1 MIKAVIFDFDG
12 VLVDSHGIINKLFTE
27 IANKELGLNITEK
40 EFADNPGIRFEH
52 RLMKINSDRKLNISA
67 ERIKDV
73 IEKGRLEYFSNKS
86 DHVRLYP
93 GIIELLEEL
102 KKAGII
108 ICLGSN
114 GGRRSIEKLM
124 QKLGIKKYFSSIVTF
139 DDVKNGKPHPEMF
152 LKNADEMKLKPEEC
166 IVVEDSIEGITA
178 AHAAGMKVIAVATTT
193 GKEELKDADIIIDN
207 ITKIIKLLRQS
218 FQFSQINA

>member
-1 MIKAVIFDFDG
+1 MIRAIIFDFDG
-12 VLVDSHGIINKLFTE
+12 VLVDSHGIINKLFSD

-52 RLMKINSDRKLNISA
+52 RLMKINSDRKLNIPPEKIMNA
-67 ERIKDV
+67 
-73 IEKGRLEYFSNKS
+73 IEKGRFEYFSNKS
-86 DHVRLYP
+86 DYVRLYP
-93 GIIELLEEL
+93 GVIELLSSLKEE
-102 KKAGII
+102 GMM

-139 DDVKNGKPHPEMF
+139 DDVENGKPNPEMF
-152 LKNADEMKLKPEEC
+152 LKNAHNLKLNPEEC
-166 IVVEDSIEGITA
+166 IVIEDAVEGIIG

-193 GKEELKDADIIIDN
+193 GKKELKDADLVVK
-207 ITKIIKLLRQS
+207 TIKD
-218 FQFSQINA
+218 INTNLIQRLS